1 MRSRPCHPPDFK
13 SRTVVVIPARSGKL
27 ERMDEFFT
35 RVWDN
40 LVARV
45 TGPLHFRLLL
55 QPLMATLFAVRD
67 GLGDAREKRSPY
79 LWLIAVNSGERRK
92 KLAEGWKAVSR
103 VFVLAVVIDAV
114 YQFISVKWFYP
125 GEALIVATVLA
136 LVPYLLIRGPV
147 NRIAQAIQRPASF
160 PPVARKEK

>member
-1 MRSRPCHPPDFK
+1 
-13 SRTVVVIPARSGKL
+13 
-27 ERMDEFFT
+27 
-35 RVWDN
+35 
-40 LVARV
+40 
-45 TGPLHFRLLL
+45 
-55 QPLMATLFAVRD
+55 MATLFAVRD